1 MEAKKVTPSNFP
13 SMEVLFDGGNQSF
26 SLAVGQHEGK
36 ECIAIRW
43 NGRTQNSFGIPIMGS
58 YDDIPNNPPTP
69 IWFIVPN
76 EFKDCI
82 LKNAKSFSN
91 ANIDR
96 ISELLK
102 P

>member
-1 MEAKKVTPSNFP
+1 MEETKVFP
-13 SMEVLFDGGNQSF
+13 LQWDNTKE
-26 SLAVGQHEGK
+26 K

-69 IWFIVPN
+69 IWFIVPD

-82 LKNAKSFSN
+82 LKNAKSFPN